1 MELQHKINE
10 AQKKIQLLEKNL
22 KEVLEKENEI
32 SSLIESLDDQIYRIQ
47 KDEDND
53 YIIMYN
59 EGKIAEINGLRTI
72 QIKGNKMRHMVGDE
86 LHNLLKPFY
95 DRAFQGEIV
104 NYRGFVLKDRYYSTV
119 LSPFKKNKDGI
130 ITEIIGN
137 TQDITE
143 QYYTEEKFNEKTEVL
158 NNIIELNPYGIQIC
172 DSDGHHLK
180 CNKAFL
186 DLFIFPPPPQWTLF
200 NDQLIKKS
208 EFNDKMHLI
217 TKGKM
222 ITTPP
227 MWYNAHLIDPN
238 VPDNLICISTVIFPV
253 FISGNKLENIVLM
266 FEDITNKIHIEEDLK
281 RRIEELEEFHD
292 ITVNRE
298 LRMKQI
304 EEKIEELTNTKK
316 LNPF

>member
-1 MELQHKINE
+1 MDLQNQIDA
-10 AQKKIQLLEKNL
+10 AQKEILLLEEKL
-22 KEVLEKENEI
+22 KDLLEEEEEI
-32 SSLIESLDDQIYRIQ
+32 SSLIDSLDDQIYKIQ
-47 KDEDND
+47 KDKDGD

-59 EGKIAEINGLRTI
+59 EGKIAEINGLRTKQI
-72 QIKGNKMRHMVGDE
+72 QGNKMRQMVGDE
-86 LHNLLKPFY
+86 FHFSLKPYY

-104 NYRGFVLKDRYYSTV
+104 NYRGFILNDRYYSTV

-172 DSDGHHLK
+172 DSEGHHLK

-227 MWYNAHLIDPN
+227 MWYNAHLIDPS

-253 FISGNKLENIVLM
+253 FIAGNKLENIVLM

-281 RRIEELEEFHD
+281 RRIEELEAFHD
-292 ITVNRE
+292 MTVNRE
-298 LRMKQI
+298 LKMKQI
-304 EEKIEELTNTKK
+304 EEKIEELTRANK
-316 LNPF
+316 

>member
-1 MELQHKINE
+1 MDLQNKID
-10 AQKKIQLLEKNL
+10 ASQKEILLLEKKLKNL
-22 KEVLEKENEI
+22 FEEEKEI
-32 SSLIESLDDQIYRIQ
+32 SSLIESLDDQIYRIR
-47 KDEDND
+47 KDKDGD

-59 EGKIAEINGLRTI
+59 EGKIAEKYGLRTKQI
-72 QIKGNKMRHMVGDE
+72 QGKKMRQLVGDE
-86 LHNLLKPFY
+86 LHFSLKPYY
-95 DRAFQGEIV
+95 DRAFHGEIV
-104 NYRGFVLKDRYYSTV
+104 NYRGFKLNDRYYSTV

-172 DSDGHHLK
+172 DAEGHHLK

-253 FISGNKLENIVLM
+253 FIVGNKLENIVLM
-266 FEDITNKIHIEEDLK
+266 FEDITHKIHIEEDLK
-281 RRIEELEEFHD
+281 KRIEELEAFHD
-292 ITVNRE
+292 MTVNRE
-298 LRMKQI
+298 LKMKQI
-304 EEKIEELTNTKK
+304 EEKIEELTRTNH
-316 LNPF
+316 